1 MKLIELIEENK
12 HLNNKK
18 ELEEFLWELTFQK

>member
-1 MKLIELIEENK
+1 MKIIELLEEIDLNK
-12 HLNNKK
+12 KK